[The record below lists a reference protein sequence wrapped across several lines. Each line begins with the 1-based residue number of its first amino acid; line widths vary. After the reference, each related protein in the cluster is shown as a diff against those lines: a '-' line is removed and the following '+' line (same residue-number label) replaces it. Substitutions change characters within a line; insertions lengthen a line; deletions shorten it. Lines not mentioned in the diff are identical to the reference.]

1 MTPRPRRTLFSIR
14 FESAMSDRDLAR
26 LRSALD
32 LVTYMSP
39 KPGVSGASLG
49 VVPLDFSSGLF
60 LVRGDGQQQWA
71 LEARTWG
78 DPPAAAV
85 HEWEVTAA
93 IAARQL
99 DPRVGV
105 PTPAQTRER
114 EAAVLEV
121 GRAASSRRGRLGRR
135 LLRLT

>member
-1 MTPRPRRTLFSIR
+1 VPDRRRTLFSIEFR
-14 FESAMSDRDLAR
+14 SAMTDADLAR

-32 LVTYMSP
+32 LVTYVNP

-49 VVPLDFSSGLF
+49 VVPLDLWSGLF
-60 LVRGDGQQQWA
+60 LTRGEGEHEWI

-78 DPPAAAV
+78 HPPASIV
-85 HEWEVTAA
+85 HEWEVRAA

-99 DPRVGV
+99 DPSVEV
-105 PTPAQTRER
+105 PPPAPSQVAGTP
-114 EAAVLEV
+114 VSEV

-135 LLRLT
+135 LLRLE